1 MKYHRAPCRCC
12 RTDSFEKREC
22 HEPGTTRGRRGV
34 VEPSRSVAR
43 HHRHLT
49 AIAIETE
56 RRRSSCRNL
65 GVRPVIE
72 EDRDEGGAVN
82 TPWWLPSP
90 LPRFLWSK
98 SPLMEKTPL
107 RSRASISRQ
116 SRRSYYGC
124 CYLAATEGPSP
135 PIHAAAEDELCLLLL
150 PIRFKSFV
158 LLQPSSLP

>member
-1 MKYHRAPCRCC
+1 M
-12 RTDSFEKREC
+12 
-22 HEPGTTRGRRGV
+22 
-34 VEPSRSVAR
+34 
-43 HHRHLT
+43 
-49 AIAIETE
+49 ETE
-56 RRRSSCRNL
+56 RRRSSCCNL

-72 EDRDEGGAVN
+72 EDKDEGGAVN
-82 TPWWLPSP
+82 VPWWLPSP

-135 PIHAAAEDELCLLLL
+135 PIHAAAEAVVFVAGEDHRSCRSGSELCLLLL

>member
-1 MKYHRAPCRCC
+1 M
-12 RTDSFEKREC
+12 
-22 HEPGTTRGRRGV
+22 
-34 VEPSRSVAR
+34 
-43 HHRHLT
+43 
-49 AIAIETE
+49 ETE
-56 RRRSSCRNL
+56 RRRSSCCNL

-72 EDRDEGGAVN
+72 EDKDEGGAVN
-82 TPWWLPSP
+82 VPWWLPSP